1 MAGTGTI
8 RRQLQS
14 AETLKSV
21 VTTMKTLSAARI
33 NQYRRSVAAL
43 DSSTRTLELAVQAVL
58 RMHPELLEAAALEPA
73 TDAVAAIVL
82 GSDRGLCGP
91 FNERIARH
99 AAGLLTHRA
108 AGKQVSVLTIGRR
121 LRSRLA
127 ALQHEATAEV
137 RPPAS
142 VGAIENAVAEVLGYV
157 DRWTSEGRADRLYVA
172 YNRPAAG
179 AAYVPTALRV
189 VPVDMRWLARLR
201 TRPWPTNRLPV
212 PLGDTET
219 LVRGLVRQFISHTLV
234 RAFAASLASENAAR
248 LASMDAAEKN
258 IGERLEQL
266 QTAYRRARHNAV
278 TAELL
283 DIQAAYGVL
292 GEEGR

>member
-14 AETLKSV
+14 AETLQSV

-33 NQYRRSVAAL
+33 NQYRRSVSAL

-58 RMHPELLEAAALEPA
+58 RMHPELLEAAAAEPA
-73 TDAVAAIVL
+73 TDSVAAVVF
-82 GSDRGLCGP
+82 GSDRGLAGP

-99 AAGLLTHRA
+99 AAGLLAHRA
-108 AGKQVSVLTIGRR
+108 AGKRVSVLTVGRR
-121 LRSRLA
+121 LESRLA
-127 ALQHEATAEV
+127 ALGREGDASV

-142 VGAIENAVAEVLGYV
+142 VNAIENAVARVLDHL
-157 DRWTSEGRADRLYVA
+157 DRWITEGRADRLYVA
-172 YNRPAAG
+172 YNRPTTG
-179 AAYVPTALRV
+179 AAYEPIAIRV
-189 VPVDMRWLARLR
+189 VPVDMRWLTRLR
-201 TRPWPTNRLPV
+201 SREWPTNRLPV

-219 LVRGLVRQFISHTLV
+219 LVRGLVRQFISHALV
-234 RAFAASLASENAAR
+234 RAFAGSLAAENAAR

-258 IGERLEQL
+258 IEERLEQL
-266 QTAYRRARHNAV
+266 RTAYRRARHNAV

-283 DIQAAYGVL
+283 DIQAAYGVMN
-292 GEEGR
+292 ERR